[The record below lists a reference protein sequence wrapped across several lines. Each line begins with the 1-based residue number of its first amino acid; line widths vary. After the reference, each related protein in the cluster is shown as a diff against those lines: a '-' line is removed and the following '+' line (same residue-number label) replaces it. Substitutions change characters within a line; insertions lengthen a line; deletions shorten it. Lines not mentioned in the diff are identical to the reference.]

1 MEIDDLPSET
11 TESTITL
18 KWKEPDNN
26 GKEITRYTVYQRIV
40 TDGKQGAWIVIKNIT
55 DVTVR
60 KSEVK
65 LEKSKVYEF
74 AITATNEV
82 GESLKQDE
90 ARIQRVKATGSM
102 LMKINYTCTLF
113 KFQSSLSQFGIA
125 SFNVFFSCKIYF
137 LPNIHVL
144 LINTH

>member
-1 MEIDDLPSET
+1 MEIHDLPSET
-11 TESTITL
+11 TDGTITL

-26 GKEITRYTVYQRIV
+26 GKEITQYTVYQRII

-60 KSEVK
+60 ELEIK
-65 LEKSKVYEF
+65 LEKGKVYEF

-102 LMKINYTCTLF
+102 LMKAMKICYTCTLF

-137 LPNIHVL
+137 LSKDTRSPN
-144 LINTH
+144 